1 MSTTAAV
8 IYSVSLDELSRIDL
22 EFEDRD
28 LSIYSSI
35 TLRMRRSDGILITH
49 AAVIDD
55 APGGLCHF
63 DWSSG
68 DLIEGLHELEFRF
81 VASTKAETFPKQSPL
96 RVLVRGQV

>member
-1 MSTTAAV
+1 MSHASGV

-35 TLRMRRSDGILITH
+35 TLRMRRSDGILVTQP
-49 AAVIDD
+49 AVIDD

-63 DWSSG
+63 DWSPG
-68 DLIEGLHELEFRF
+68 DIIAGLHELEFRF
-81 VASTKAETFPKQSPL
+81 IASGKAETFPKQAPL
-96 RVLVRGQV
+96 RVVVREQV